1 MDGQPLKLQKPLKL
15 ARPEGLE
22 PPTFRF
28 EVYHGAQREVIR
40 EKETS
45 RKQEFM
51 GFGYGP
57 FPPLSHHFGNNL
69 ETTSVGL
76 MRQSPF

>member
-1 MDGQPLKLQKPLKL
+1 MCKHLKSL

-40 EKETS
+40 EKETP
-45 RKQEFM
+45 RKQGFID
-51 GFGYGP
+51 FGYGS
-57 FPPLSHHFGNNL
+57 FPPLPHHFGNNL
-69 ETTSVGL
+69 ETTK
-76 MRQSPF
+76 RQTYGYPVF